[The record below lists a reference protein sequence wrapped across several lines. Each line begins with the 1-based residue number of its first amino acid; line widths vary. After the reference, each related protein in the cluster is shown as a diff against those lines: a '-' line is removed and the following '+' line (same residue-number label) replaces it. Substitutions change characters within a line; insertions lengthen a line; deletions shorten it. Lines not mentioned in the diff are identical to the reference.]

1 MELVETSEEEGAAA
15 HEVVPEEAAGLV
27 TSSRRSSRTTSQ
39 ASIRSREASGR
50 VSFRAVTGEDAGHLS
65 RLAPS
70 GRLSLPDRPLSLAP
84 VLNPN
89 RSKLVAVDDQVAAD
103 RVLRCP

>member
-1 MELVETSEEEGAAA
+1 MELVETSEEEGVAA

-27 TSSRRSSRTTSQ
+27 TSSRRSSRTTSR
-39 ASIRSREASGR
+39 ASSTRSREVSGR

-70 GRLSLPDRPLSLAP
+70 GSLSLPDRPLSLAP
-84 VLNPN
+84 VLNRN
-89 RSKLVAVDDQVAAD
+89 RTKLVAVDD
-103 RVLRCP
+103 